1 VKAPSETIQWRKTV
15 MPLSSATSRTVASAF
30 SADEV
35 LLLPTSSWDKRIATD
50 LIAEIEVHLGDRI
63 STLPEMRRILAVK
76 GYQGLRRR
84 IEYDIEGKSGLDA
97 LRAMAFAMRSFALER
112 PGLTAATF
120 RTAVTDSPEWR
131 EALAELSRTVFCV
144 FADIG
149 LEGEAAQ
156 HALRVLRSFVRGYV
170 LNEMAASFLEPLD
183 YQQSFELGIEMFI
196 LGLPALGPQPR
207 GQQKYGAEGPVQ
219 IPQQALRLT

>member
-1 VKAPSETIQWRKTV
+1 
-15 MPLSSATSRTVASAF
+15 MPLSSATFRNLAGAF

-84 IEYDIEGKSGLDA
+84 IENDIEGKRGLDA
-97 LRAMAFAMRSFALER
+97 LRTMAFAMRSFALER

-131 EALAELSRTVFCV
+131 AALTELSQTVFCV

-183 YQQSFELGIEMFI
+183 YQESFELGIEMFI
-196 LGLPALGPQPR
+196 LGLPALGPRATNP
-207 GQQKYGAEGPVQ
+207 A
-219 IPQQALRLT
+219 IH

>member
-1 VKAPSETIQWRKTV
+1 MAP
-15 MPLSSATSRTVASAF
+15 SSATFRDIAGAF

-35 LLLPTSSWDKRIATD
+35 LMLPTSSWDKRIATD

-84 IEYDIEGKSGLDA
+84 IENDIEGKRGLDA
-97 LRAMAFAMRSFALER
+97 LRTMAFAMRSFALER

-131 EALAELSRTVFCV
+131 KALAELSQTVFCV
-144 FADIG
+144 FADVG

-196 LGLPALGPQPR
+196 LGFPALGPRATNAAIQ
-207 GQQKYGAEGPVQ
+207 
-219 IPQQALRLT
+219 

>member
-1 VKAPSETIQWRKTV
+1 
-15 MPLSSATSRTVASAF
+15 MPHSSATSRNPVGAF
-30 SADEV
+30 SAEAA

-50 LIAEIEVHLGDRI
+50 LIAEIEVHIGDRI

-84 IEYDIEGKSGLDA
+84 IKNDIEGKSGLDA
-97 LRAMAFAMRSFALER
+97 LRTMAMAMRSFALER

-120 RTAVTDSPEWR
+120 RSAVTDCPEWR
-131 EALAELSRTVFCV
+131 EALTELSQTVCCV

-156 HALRVLRSFVRGYV
+156 
-170 LNEMAASFLEPLD
+170 
-183 YQQSFELGIEMFI
+183 
-196 LGLPALGPQPR
+196 
-207 GQQKYGAEGPVQ
+207 
-219 IPQQALRLT
+219 T

>member
-1 VKAPSETIQWRKTV
+1 MT
-15 MPLSSATSRTVASAF
+15 LSSATYRSFAGAF

-35 LLLPTSSWDKRIATD
+35 LLRPTSSWDKRITTD

-84 IEYDIEGKSGLDA
+84 IENDIEGKSGLDA
-97 LRAMAFAMRSFALER
+97 LRAMAFAMRSYALER
-112 PGLTAATF
+112 PGLSAATF
-120 RTAVTDSPEWR
+120 RAAVTDSPEWR
-131 EALAELSRTVFCV
+131 AALTELSQTVFCV

-149 LEGEAAQ
+149 LVGEAAQ

-183 YQQSFELGIEMFI
+183 YQESFELGIEMFI
-196 LGLPALGPQPR
+196 LGLPAFGPRATSPAIQ
-207 GQQKYGAEGPVQ
+207 
-219 IPQQALRLT
+219 

>member
-1 VKAPSETIQWRKTV
+1 LLVGDGNLSSDRVLASTASHHRFLDPALSVKAPGEIIQWRKTV
-15 MPLSSATSRTVASAF
+15 MPHSSPTFRNLAGAF

-35 LLLPTSSWDKRIATD
+35 LLLPTSSWDKRIAID
-50 LIAEIEVHLGDRI
+50 LVAEIEVHLGDRI

-76 GYQGLRRR
+76 GYRGLRRR
-84 IEYDIEGKSGLDA
+84 IESDIEGKSGLDA
-97 LRAMAFAMRSFALER
+97 LRTMAFAMRSYALEH

-131 EALAELSRTVFCV
+131 EALTELSQTVFCV

-156 HALRVLRSFVRGYV
+156 HALRVLRV
-170 LNEMAASFLEPLD
+170 
-183 YQQSFELGIEMFI
+183 
-196 LGLPALGPQPR
+196 
-207 GQQKYGAEGPVQ
+207 
-219 IPQQALRLT
+219 